1 MIIAY
6 KLLAVF
12 FSFLLFIQAYI
23 IKTETGT
30 YLVPASLF
38 SLMWFFFS
46 LIPLIVLFGV
56 PINPLSIIY
65 IFLAVFSF
73 SLSALPFNWRFAFE
87 KNKENKPI
95 TLLKLNSGFLRYT
108 FYVSI
113 FLSFVFSTYVVLSN
127 GFDLASFLTNFIETS
142 TKYAVL
148 RGNESLEYGLTG
160 TLSIFFTYFSSLL
173 GGVIA
178 YYKKTSGKKLVC
190 FLLAVLPS
198 LFVMLTQSSKLIF
211 MVAVLLYI
219 ASTLLMKILSS
230 NHSMFN
236 FSGGIKIVAI
246 SLLILPLI
254 IIAFTSRE
262 GYNDFDTSGEALDI
276 LLPAINSYLFGSLY
290 AFSDFFAYY
299 FGMSSSSLYN
309 IEYYNLGYYTFKSVF
324 DSFGGTKVFP
334 AGFYSDNYD
343 FNGVL
348 STNIFT
354 FFRGLIQDFGCIG
367 SLFFMYFFGFIF
379 HFSFYRLLINRNLW
393 LGCSLFVMFFS
404 FTGLSFLSSIF
415 TARYIFLISFSFYI
429 VLTVNSFL
437 NNKITNN

>member
-6 KLLAVF
+6 KLLAIF

-56 PINPLSIIY
+56 EINPLSIFY

-73 SLSALPFNWRFAFE
+73 SLSAIPFNWRFAFE

-95 TLLKLNSGFLRYT
+95 TLIKLNSGFLRYS

-113 FLSFVFSTYVVLSN
+113 FLSFVFSSYLVMSN
-127 GFDLASFLTNFIETS
+127 GFDLASFGSNFIETS
-142 TKYAVL
+142 AKYAAL
-148 RGNESLEYGLTG
+148 RGNESLEYGLVG

-173 GGVIA
+173 GGLVA
-178 YYKKTSGKKLVC
+178 YFKKSSGKKFFC
-190 FLLAVLPS
+190 FLLAVMPS

-211 MVAVLLYI
+211 LVAILFYL

-230 NHSMFN
+230 NHALFN
-236 FSGGIKIVAI
+236 FSGGVKIVAI
-246 SLLILPLI
+246 SLLLLPLI

-262 GYNDFDTSGEALDI
+262 GYNNFDTSGEALDI

-290 AFSDFFAYY
+290 AFSDFFSFY
-299 FGMSSSSLYN
+299 FGMPSSSRYN
-309 IEYYNLGYYTFKSVF
+309 IEYYNWGYYTFKSVF

-343 FNGVL
+343 FNSVL

-354 FFRGLIQDFGCIG
+354 FFRGLIQDFGCVG
-367 SLFFMYFFGFIF
+367 SLLFMYFFGFIF
-379 HFSFYRLLINRNLW
+379 HFSFYRLLINKNLW
-393 LGCSLFVMFFS
+393 LGCSLFIMFFC
-404 FTGLSFLSSIF
+404 FH
-415 TARYIFLISFSFYI
+415 
-429 VLTVNSFL
+429 
-437 NNKITNN
+437 